1 MINKE
6 VDRRT
11 RRNIR
16 WTVFLLVL
24 VVLGIYLG
32 VFFERITP

>member
-16 WTVFLLVL
+16 WTVLLLAL
-24 VVLGIYLG
+24 VVLGIYLV
-32 VFFERITP
+32 VFLDRL

>member
-1 MINKE
+1 MINRE
-6 VDRRT
+6 VGRRT

-24 VVLGIYLG
+24 VVMGIYLG
-32 VFFERITP
+32 VFLDRL